1 MNHTKENAVSPVVGV
16 LLMLVVT
23 IIIAAVVSGFAGG
36 LAGGA
41 KKAPDA
47 SFDVKITN
55 SGMWGGSQFQINVLG
70 VSEPIST
77 KDLKITTSWTKD
89 GVSNGSVI
97 TPWIGDNF
105 TNVHYK
111 TTLTTMGDGY
121 YQAPLGYGAGVKDWV
136 SSGNFKTDQ
145 FFGNYTI
152 TAGTAM
158 KSGAYGFTAGYGG
171 YGMSVPYEYRTGTN
185 TPPTYVV
192 GTSIDG
198 MQAVLGADWN
208 ILRPG
213 DKVRV
218 SIIHTPTGAALYD
231 KYVQVA
237 G

>member
-1 MNHTKENAVSPVVGV
+1 MSKPRKDSAVSPVVGV

-47 SFDVKITN
+47 SFDVKISN
-55 SGMWGGSQFQINVLG
+55 SGIWGGSQFQINVLG

-77 KDLKITTSWTKD
+77 KDLKIITSWSKN
-89 GVSNGSVI
+89 GISNGATIV
-97 TPWIGDNF
+97 PWAGDEN

-111 TTLTTMGDGY
+111 TTGFVAGDGY
-121 YQAPLGYGAGVKDWV
+121 YQAPLGYGAGVEDWV
-136 SSGNFKTDQ
+136 SSGTFKQDQ

-152 TAGTAM
+152 TSGTSM
-158 KSGAYGFTAGYGG
+158 KSGAYGYTSAYGG
-171 YGMSVPYEYRTGTN
+171 YGMTNRYEYASGS
-185 TPPTYVV
+185 TYVV

-198 MQAVLGADWN
+198 MQAVLGANWN

-218 SIIHTPTGAALYD
+218 SIIYTPTGTALFD
-231 KYVQVA
+231 RDVQVA